1 MAILKVIEWTDNST
15 NTLVY
20 KFPMEGKEIM
30 FGSALTVRESQV
42 AIFVNKGVIAD
53 IFEPGFYKLSTSN
66 LPFLTKLMSWKYGFN
81 SPFKA
86 EIYYVNTRQFADQKW
101 GTINPIMLRDADFGV
116 VRIRGFGKFSFK
128 VSKPD
133 VFLKELFGT
142 SSSFKTQDII
152 EYLRSMIIQCIT
164 DTIAEKKVSALD
176 LASNYREISK
186 AVTKDCDADF
196 SEIGL
201 KIANVIIENISL
213 PEEVEKMLD
222 KRTSMGVL
230 GDQMGT
236 YMQFQTAEAMRDA
249 AKNPG
254 SGGLAGM
261 GVGLGAGV
269 GMGRAFGQNLNSG
282 LNSDNSNTGGGAG
295 KFAGKTESVKTEKC
309 LKCGHEM
316 KAGAKFCPDCGAK
329 TAFVKCGKCGCEMRE
344 GAKFCPEC
352 GTSMSAPVNNK
363 CVKCGHDLKKGAKFC
378 PDCGEKQE

>member
-20 KFPMEGKEIM
+20 KFPMENKEIM

-42 AIFVNKGVIAD
+42 AVFVNKGKIAD

-86 EIYYVNTRQFADQKW
+86 EVYYINTRQFADQKW

-128 VSKPD
+128 VDKPE
-133 VFLKELFGT
+133 VFLNELFGT
-142 SSSFKTQDII
+142 SSSFKTQDICD
-152 EYLRSMIIQCIT
+152 YLKSMIIQCIT
-164 DTIAEKKVSALD
+164 DTIAEQKISALD
-176 LASNYREISK
+176 LAANYREISK
-186 AVTKDCDADF
+186 AVTKECQDDF
-196 SEIGL
+196 AAIGL
-201 KIANVIIENISL
+201 KIVNVIIENISL
-213 PEEVEKMLD
+213 PEEVEKTMD

-236 YMQFQTAEAMRDA
+236 YMQYQTAESMRDA

-254 SGGLAGM
+254 GGGLAGM

-269 GMGRAFGQNLNSG
+269 GMGRAFGQNLNAG
-282 LNSDNSNTGGGAG
+282 MNNGQGGGPG
-295 KFAGKTESVKTEKC
+295 KFQVEKTESVKMEKC
-309 LKCGHEM
+309 AKCGHEM

-329 TAFVKCGKCGCEMRE
+329 VALVKCAKCGFEMKDGVKFCPE
-344 GAKFCPEC
+344 CGASTANKCTKCGHALKPGAKFCPEC
-352 GTSMSAPVNNK
+352 G
-363 CVKCGHDLKKGAKFC
+363 
-378 PDCGEKQE
+378 EKQ